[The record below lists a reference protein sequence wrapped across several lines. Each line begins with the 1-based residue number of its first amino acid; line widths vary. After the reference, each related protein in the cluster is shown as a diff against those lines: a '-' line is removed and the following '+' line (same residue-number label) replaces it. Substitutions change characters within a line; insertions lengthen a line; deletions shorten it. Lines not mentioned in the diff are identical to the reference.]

1 VAVTVNVAVPEEGR
15 DNSRKSAE
23 VGVTLADGAGADRS
37 DTEAPVITKPA
48 GAEIRTEPSIWG
60 DASFVTVNAKAVLAP
75 ATTLDGDTAT
85 ARHLPVQ
92 VLAVASAAGT
102 ASTAAPSTPAAS
114 TPNDILAMV
123 RPGFGTA
130 TPFICVKRE
139 T

>member
-1 VAVTVNVAVPEEGR
+1 VAVADGGR
-15 DNSRKSAE
+15 DKSRKSAE
-23 VGVTLADGAGADRS
+23 VGVKLADAAGADAS

-60 DASFVTVNAKAVLAP
+60 DASFVTVNAKAALAP
-75 ATTLDGDTAT
+75 ATALDGDMAT

-92 VLAVASAAGT
+92 ELAVASAAGR
-102 ASTAAPSTPAAS
+102 ASTAPSTPAAS
-114 TPNDILAMV
+114 TPNDALAMM

-130 TPFICVKRE
+130 TPFICVERE